1 MDTRP
6 TPDHVRALAA
16 DLGPLP
22 TAGVGKDGERV
33 AASAERIRALL
44 QPQAGTATAGALERA
59 DAALERLI
67 ERAVND
73 VELELG
79 QRAIDPAV
87 LTETQQLALRRA
99 TTLQAVAL
107 LLAGG
112 AHELGLELGDGTRL
126 SFARGRSRSR
136 LTLRAR
142 EHLAL
147 HGLSKWS
154 ATVAAP

>member
-1 MDTRP
+1 MNTRP
-6 TPDHVRALAA
+6 TPDHIRGLAR
-16 DLGPLP
+16 DLAPLP
-22 TAGVGKDGERV
+22 VAGVGKDGERT
-33 AASAERIRALL
+33 AASAARIRALL
-44 QPQAGTATAGALERA
+44 EPTADTLAQA

-79 QRAIDPAV
+79 QRAIDPAA

-126 SFARGRSRSR
+126 TFARGRSRSR
-136 LTLRAR
+136 LAVRAK
-142 EHLAL
+142 EHLAQ
-147 HGLSKWS
+147 HGLNRWA
-154 ATVAAP
+154 ATVPPAT